1 MHKTWQTLKKMRS
14 LYKNRVTIETCAF
27 YDGQLGGSGGGV
39 TWDMTMSVKVSEVG
53 PSPPSGE
60 RDHRGLFIL

>member
-14 LYKNRVTIETCAF
+14 FYKNRVMIETCAF

-39 TWDMTMSVKVSEVG
+39 TWDTITSAKVSEVG
-53 PSPPSGE
+53 TSPPLGE
-60 RDHRGLFIL
+60 RDHRELFIL